1 MSKLYFSYSAMNA
14 GKSTSLLQ
22 VAHNYGERDMETVL
36 FTAALDTRKGAAT
49 IASRVGIEKPAE
61 TFSDNTD
68 MYTCLK
74 NILDTKSIAAVL
86 IDEAQ
91 WLTREQVWQLA
102 KFVDTHKIPV
112 MCYGLRTDF
121 KGELFPGSETLL
133 AIADELR
140 EIRTI
145 CRCGRKACMTLRYD
159 SSGKAVAVGPQNQVG
174 GNESYESV
182 CRRHWTEALEK
193 AGPASTQNEA

>member
-1 MSKLYFSYSAMNA
+1 MAKLYFSYSAMNA

-22 VAHNYGERDMETVL
+22 VAHNYGERDMQTLL
-36 FTAALDTRKGAAT
+36 FTADLDNRDDSAGKVS
-49 IASRVGIEKPAE
+49 SRVGIERDAR
-61 TFSDNTD
+61 TFTCKTD
-68 MYTCLK
+68 MLHVLSKLTEEQK
-74 NILDTKSIAAVL
+74 ISAVL

-91 WLTREQVWQLA
+91 WLSKEQVWQLA
-102 KFVDTHKIPV
+102 KFVDTKKIPV

-121 KGELFPGSETLL
+121 QGGLFAGSQELL

-145 CRCGRKACMTLRYD
+145 CRCGRKAIMTLRYD
-159 SSGKAVAVGPQNQVG
+159 AKGKPLADGPQNQVG

-182 CRRHWTEALEK
+182 CRYHWLKAL
-193 AGPASTQNEA
+193 QRL